1 MAHYIHAQQR
11 LPADVPVAPLQPLV
25 LPDNTG
31 MVLHVYL
38 QQLQPVHLV
47 SIGMAQ
53 LVLAIPLPAAPQPP
67 VMIRLVAALLAGTGT
82 TVVAGVRPSRA
93 LLLPELLPVLTELI
107 TTAMVRSTIQQILV
121 AMVGRIAMKHII
133 PRPVLT
139 GLPNIY

>member
-82 TVVAGVRPSRA
+82 TVVAGVRRRQPA
-93 LLLPELLPVLTELI
+93 
-107 TTAMVRSTIQQILV
+107 
-121 AMVGRIAMKHII
+121 RIALPMVLAGI
-133 PRPVLT
+133 PWIQPAATVST
-139 GLPNIY
+139 AQ